1 MSAPKWTPGPWRAE
15 PMGKVFAIRPGQTGF
30 LLASTCDSIGY
41 DSGKYLGE
49 AEADARLIAAAPEL
63 YEALASVLD
72 AWEEST
78 NCGGSIGDAERIMFG
93 SVEDARSALAK
104 AVQP

>member
-30 LLASTCDSIGY
+30 LLVSTCDSIGY

-63 YEALASVLD
+63 FEALEKCLDLAENSDGQSV
-72 AWEEST
+72 S
-78 NCGGSIGDAERIMFG
+78 
-93 SVEDARSALAK
+93 ARLCAIVDTARAALAK